1 MRARASRRFPY
12 THTHPPLAHCV
23 WGELISYFV
32 LGGVTGGAK
41 TAVTCD
47 NNPVAAADRFGR
59 ARHKI
64 DRKEAHPTVEGAR
77 VCIGN

>member
-1 MRARASRRFPY
+1 MTR
-12 THTHPPLAHCV
+12 
-23 WGELISYFV
+23 
-32 LGGVTGGAK
+32 GAK

-47 NNPVAAADRFGR
+47 NNPGLAADRFGR

-64 DRKEAHPTVEGAR
+64 DRKEAHPTGTR